1 MYRVYGENEFVSPL
15 KIAAMYQILK
25 IAEFIVK
32 SFIHIWPYLLVT
44 IPLAVV
50 INMSGASKYINKALS
65 QKPLLSILLATIV
78 GAFSPF
84 CSCGV
89 IPVITSLLIGGVPLG
104 PVMSFWIASPSMDP
118 EIFMLS
124 VATIGWKLS
133 VWKLAAT
140 FVISISG
147 GIITHVAQKNGF
159 FGESALR
166 TSRPFI
172 TEKVRK
178 GLFIQK
184 LKTLQL
190 TAILPKLGESVKVNC
205 CVPETEYVPVIRSGN
220 GCQCADRVPE
230 KEPVLTQRILKESW
244 KSFFIVAKF
253 MALAFFINALIKFY
267 VPENLISGW
276 IGGDSPFSVL
286 IAALIGIPFY
296 TTNLTALP
304 LVSGLITLGM
314 NPGAVLAFLIAGPVT
329 TLPAMM
335 AVWGIVKMKVFLM
348 FLTFGLAG
356 SILFG
361 YLYNLVY

>member
-1 MYRVYGENEFVSPL
+1 MD
-15 KIAAMYQILK
+15 QILK
-25 IAEFIVK
+25 IAEFILK

-50 INMSGASKYINKALS
+50 INLSGASKYINKALS
-65 QKPLLSILLATIV
+65 KKPMVSVILATIV

-104 PVMSFWIASPSMDP
+104 PVMAFWIASPSMDP

-133 VWKLAAT
+133 VWRLAAT
-140 FVISISG
+140 FVISITG
-147 GIITHVAQKNGF
+147 GIITHLAQKNGF
-159 FGESALR
+159 FGENVLR
-166 TSRPFI
+166 TNRPLKA
-172 TEKVRK
+172 EKMQIGFFVQKIRK
-178 GLFIQK
+178 V
-184 LKTLQL
+184 QL
-190 TAILPKLGESVKVNC
+190 AAILPKRNENAKINC
-205 CVPETEYVPVIRSGN
+205 CVPVTEFVPVIQSGN
-220 GCQCADRVPE
+220 DCQCKARGLV
-230 KEPVLTQRILKESW
+230 KEPSITQRILTESW
-244 KSFFIVAKF
+244 KSFFMVAKF
-253 MALAFFINALIKFY
+253 MALAFLINALIKFY
-267 VPENLISGW
+267 VPENLVSGW

-286 IAALIGIPFY
+286 IASLIGIPFY

-304 LVSGLITLGM
+304 LVSGLISLGM
-314 NPGAVLAFLIAGPVT
+314 NQGAVLAFLIAGPVT

-335 AVWGIVKMKVFLM
+335 AVWGIVKPKVFFM

-361 YLYNLVY
+361 YLYNLIY

>member
-1 MYRVYGENEFVSPL
+1 MD
-15 KIAAMYQILK
+15 QILK
-25 IAEFIVK
+25 IADFIIK

-50 INMSGASKYINKALS
+50 INLSGASKYINRAFSK
-65 QKPLLSILLATIV
+65 KPMVSIFLATLV

-104 PVMSFWIASPSMDP
+104 PVMAFWIASPSMDP

-133 VWKLAAT
+133 VWRLAAT
-140 FVISISG
+140 FVISIAG
-147 GIITHVAQKNGF
+147 GIITHLAQKNGF
-159 FGESALR
+159 FGESVLR
-166 TSRPFI
+166 TNRPLI
-172 TEKVRK
+172 PEKVRN
-178 GLFIQK
+178 GLFFQK
-184 LKTLQL
+184 SRMVQL
-190 TAILPKLGESVKVNC
+190 SAILPKHSENVNVNC
-205 CVPETEYVPVIRSGN
+205 CVTATELVPVILAGAS
-220 GCQCADRVPE
+220 CQCSDPLPAKKPA
-230 KEPVLTQRILKESW
+230 LAHRILTESW
-244 KSFFIVAKF
+244 KSFSLVAKF
-253 MALAFFINALIKFY
+253 MALAFLINALIRFY
-267 VPENLISGW
+267 VPDNLISGW

-335 AVWGIVKMKVFLM
+335 AVWGIVKPKVFFM
-348 FLTFGLAG
+348 FLTFGLVG
-356 SILFG
+356 SVFFG
-361 YLYNLVY
+361 YLYNLIY

>member
-1 MYRVYGENEFVSPL
+1 MD
-15 KIAAMYQILK
+15 QILK
-25 IAEFIVK
+25 IADFILK

-50 INMSGASKYINKALS
+50 INLSGASKYINKALS
-65 QKPLLSILLATIV
+65 KKPLVSIFLATVV

-104 PVMSFWIASPSMDP
+104 PVMAFWIASPSMDP

-133 VWKLAAT
+133 VWRLVAT
-140 FVISISG
+140 FVISIGG
-147 GIITHVAQKNGF
+147 GIITHLAQKNGF
-159 FGESALR
+159 FGVSVLR
-166 TSRPFI
+166 TGRS
-172 TEKVRK
+172 V
-178 GLFIQK
+178 
-184 LKTLQL
+184 QL
-190 TAILPKLGESVKVNC
+190 AAILPKRNGNVTVNC
-205 CVPETEYVPVIRSGN
+205 CVPVTEFVPAIESGS
-220 GCQCADRVPE
+220 GCQCSTGVHV
-230 KEPVLTQRILKESW
+230 KEPSLAQRILTESW
-244 KSFFIVAKF
+244 KSFFLVAKF
-253 MALAFFINALIKFY
+253 MALAFLINALIKFY
-267 VPENLISGW
+267 VPENLITGW

-304 LVSGLITLGM
+304 LVSGLISLGM

-335 AVWGIVKMKVFLM
+335 AVWGIVKPRVFFM
-348 FLTFGLAG
+348 FLAFGLTG

-361 YLYNLVY
+361 YLYNLIY

>member
-1 MYRVYGENEFVSPL
+1 MVKIEFVSPL
-15 KIAAMYQILK
+15 IIKAMDQILK
-25 IAEFIVK
+25 IADFIIK

-44 IPLAVV
+44 IPLAVA
-50 INMSGASKYINKALS
+50 INLSGASKYINKALS
-65 QKPLLSILLATIV
+65 KKPLVSILLATIV

-133 VWKLAAT
+133 VWRLAAT
-140 FVISISG
+140 FIISISG
-147 GIITHVAQKNGF
+147 GVITHLAQKNGF

-166 TSRPFI
+166 TGKP
-172 TEKVRK
+172 
-178 GLFIQK
+178 LMPQK
-184 LKTLQL
+184 LRTGLLLQKFRKVQL
-190 TAILPKLGESVKVNC
+190 SALLPGRGNNVKVNC
-205 CVPETEYVPVIRSGN
+205 CVPVTEFAPVVQNGN
-220 GCQCADRVPE
+220 SCQCADQLPAE
-230 KEPVLTQRILKESW
+230 EPALPRRIFRESW
-244 KSFFIVAKF
+244 KSFSTVAKF

-267 VPENLISGW
+267 VPENQISGW
-276 IGGDSPFSVL
+276 IGGGSPFSVL

-335 AVWGIVKMKVFLM
+335 AVWGIVKPKVFLM
-348 FLTFGLAG
+348 FLTFGLTG

>member
-1 MYRVYGENEFVSPL
+1 MD
-15 KIAAMYQILK
+15 QILK
-25 IAEFIVK
+25 IADFILK

-50 INMSGASKYINKALS
+50 INLSGASKYINKALS
-65 QKPLLSILLATIV
+65 KKPLVSIFLATVV

-104 PVMSFWIASPSMDP
+104 PVMAFWIASPSMDP

-133 VWKLAAT
+133 VWRLVAT
-140 FVISISG
+140 FVISIGG
-147 GIITHVAQKNGF
+147 GIITQLAQKNGF
-159 FGESALR
+159 FGESVLR
-166 TSRPFI
+166 TGRS
-172 TEKVRK
+172 V
-178 GLFIQK
+178 
-184 LKTLQL
+184 QL
-190 TAILPKLGESVKVNC
+190 AAILPKRNGNVTVNC
-205 CVPETEYVPVIRSGN
+205 CVEVTELVPATQSGS
-220 GCQCADRVPE
+220 GCQCSAGAPVSVPSL
-230 KEPVLTQRILKESW
+230 PQRILTESW
-244 KSFFIVAKF
+244 KSFFLVAKF
-253 MALAFFINALIKFY
+253 MALAFLINALIKFY
-267 VPENLISGW
+267 VPENLLTGW

-304 LVSGLITLGM
+304 LVSGLISLGM

-335 AVWGIVKMKVFLM
+335 AVWGIVKPRVFFM
-348 FLTFGLAG
+348 FLAFGLTG

-361 YLYNLVY
+361 YLYNLIY

>member
-1 MYRVYGENEFVSPL
+1 MD
-15 KIAAMYQILK
+15 QILK
-25 IAEFIVK
+25 IAEFILK
-32 SFIHIWPYLLVT
+32 SFIHIWPYLLIT

-50 INMSGASKYINKALS
+50 INLSGASKYINKALTK
-65 QKPLLSILLATIV
+65 KPMVSILLATIV

-104 PVMSFWIASPSMDP
+104 PVMAFWIASPSMDP

-133 VWKLAAT
+133 IWRLTAT
-140 FVISISG
+140 FVISLAG
-147 GIITHVAQKNGF
+147 GIVTHLAQKNGY
-159 FGESALR
+159 FGENILR
-166 TSRPFI
+166 TNKPLI
-172 TEKVRK
+172 PAKLHA
-178 GLFIQK
+178 GLFVQK
-184 LKTLQL
+184 LRTVQIS
-190 TAILPKLGESVKVNC
+190 AILAKRSGNVNINC
-205 CVPETEYVPVIRSGN
+205 CVPATEFVPVIQPGN
-220 GCQCADRVPE
+220 SCQCSGPVKA
-230 KEPVLTQRILKESW
+230 KESSLARRILTESW
-244 KSFFIVAKF
+244 KSFSIVAKF
-253 MALAFFINALIKFY
+253 MALAFLINALIKFY

-276 IGGDSPFSVL
+276 IGGDSPFSVV

-335 AVWGIVKMKVFLM
+335 AVWGIVKPKVFFM

-356 SILFG
+356 SVVFG
-361 YLYNLVY
+361 YLYNLIY